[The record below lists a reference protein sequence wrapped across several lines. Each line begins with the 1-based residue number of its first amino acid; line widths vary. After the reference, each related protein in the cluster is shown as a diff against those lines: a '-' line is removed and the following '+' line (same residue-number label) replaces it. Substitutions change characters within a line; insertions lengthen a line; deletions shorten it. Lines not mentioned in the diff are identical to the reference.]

1 MHFTE
6 QKYVEFVITQLEFD
20 RVDINQSDSE
30 LWMNGITDD
39 GQDRTAVISI
49 TKSKANSFTLSLLM
63 TTDKRELFS
72 QITWDYYDALSLG
85 QLALLSKMMIEH
97 MKDGHGHIVGGNDE
111 ANYKGH

>member
-6 QKYVEFVITQLEFD
+6 QKYVEFVIGQLEFD
-20 RVDINQSDSE
+20 EVDINQSDSE
-30 LWMNGITDD
+30 IWMDGVTDD

-49 TKSKANSFTLSLLM
+49 TKTKSNSFTLSLLM
-63 TTDKRELFS
+63 KTDKRELFS

-97 MKDGHGHIVGGNDE
+97 MKEGHGHIVGGNDE
-111 ANYKGH
+111 VNNKGH